1 MSVDIRR
8 EADDLIRYYGELV
21 RRLGQNGVR
30 DIAELLALYEQV
42 GRAVDAISAQE
53 IGWVAEQAQ
62 RLIGEFVRMDS
73 NLEALRRLKVA
84 LSPHDSV
91 PGRGG
96 DASLRRPE

>member
-21 RRLGQNGVR
+21 RRLEHTGVR
-30 DIAELLALYEQV
+30 DIGELLALYERI
-42 GRAVDAISAQE
+42 GRAIDAISTQE

-73 NLEALRRLKVA
+73 NLESLRRLK
-84 LSPHDSV
+84 SV
-91 PGRGG
+91 LGPERDGG
-96 DASLRRPE
+96 

>member
-21 RRLGQNGVR
+21 RRVGQSGVR
-30 DIAELLALYEQV
+30 DIGELLALYEQI

-73 NLEALRRLKVA
+73 NLEALRRLKAA
-84 LSPHDSV
+84 LNSPPQES
-91 PGRGG
+91 
-96 DASLRRPE
+96 